1 MGLNKQQEAFVH
13 AYVQCWNATKAALAA
28 GYSPKT
34 AYSHGSR
41 LLKDVEISQAI
52 EEFTEK
58 NAMKASEALSRL
70 AGMARGDVSQFA
82 LLDIKEIAEHPDGW
96 LIKKIK
102 KTTVRRGNDVLEE
115 TIDLELYDAQS
126 ALMQISKNLRMDEG
140 KATDNIE
147 FTDARERL
155 KDLLRRR
162 KEDG

>member
-1 MGLNKQQEAFVH
+1 MALNNQQQAFVH

-28 GYSPKT
+28 GYSAKT

-41 LLKDVEISQAI
+41 LLKDDEINQAI

-82 LLDIKEIAEHPDGW
+82 LLDIKEIANHPDGW

-102 KTTVRRGNDVLEE
+102 KTTVRKGNDILEE

-126 ALMQISKNLRMDEG
+126 ALMQITKNLRLDEG
-140 KATDNIE
+140 KPTENIE

-162 KEDG
+162 KDG